1 MYFLAKD
8 MQPYH
13 TVEQPGLEKMI
24 HKLNPRYQIPS
35 RKSFSQEEIPRLY
48 NEVKESI
55 VSPKLKEMEFFL
67 ATTDLWS
74 SRAMHPY
81 LSYTI

>member
-1 MYFLAKD
+1 
-8 MQPYH
+8 
-13 TVEQPGLEKMI
+13 MI
-24 HKLNPRYQIPS
+24 HKLNLHYQILS
-35 RKSFSQEEIPRLY
+35 RKYFSQEEILHLY

-55 VSPKLKEMEFFL
+55 VNPKLKEMEFFS

-81 LSYTI
+81 